1 MRGVF
6 VAGTDTGVG
15 KTHLAGAIAATLLAA
30 GHQVNA
36 YKPVVSGVDDPGP
49 RDHELLA
56 QITGQAPHEI
66 SPVAYGPAVSPHLA
80 AQLASDVLDIEDLV
94 ARGKEMDG
102 TVVVEGIGGLLVPVT
117 ESFSVRDFAVAFGLP
132 VVIAARAALGTIN
145 HTLLTLESARGAGL
159 DVKAVVVTPW
169 PQQPS
174 VMEQSNRDTIAALGG
189 VDVFTLGETEFGA
202 VADLPVSSWA
212 T

>member
-15 KTHLAGAIAATLLAA
+15 KTHLAAAIAATLLAA
-30 GHQVNA
+30 GHEVNA
-36 YKPVVSGVDDPGP
+36 YKPVVSGTDDPGP
-49 RDHELLA
+49 RDHVLLA
-56 QITGQAPHEI
+56 QITGQDPAEV

-80 AQLASDVLDIEDLV
+80 AELAGDVLHVEDLV
-94 ARGKEMDG
+94 DRGKAMDG

-117 ESFSVRDFAVAFGLP
+117 ESFCVRDFAAAFGLP
-132 VVIAARAALGTIN
+132 VVIAARPALGTIN

-159 DVKAVVVTPW
+159 DVRAVVITPW
-169 PQQPS
+169 PASPS
-174 VMEQSNRDTIAALGG
+174 VMEESNRKTIAALGG